1 MDAPPPPVETDTG
14 ANGEPAE
21 ITAIHRASGAPFPP
35 PPGAP
40 FPPPPAQ
47 SGKPGDAAK
56 RKGKPGAGSKKKIF
70 LLAGGGGAL
79 LVLAA
84 AAFFI
89 LKPAE
94 VPPPPPRPKPKPVA
108 KPVEVKPAEPAPA
121 PVVEAVVEKPAAP
134 VVAETPVAEPVA
146 PPPPPP
152 PPAASAAFKNWV
164 ENLKISGVR
173 AGASTRVFIGGT
185 SYTPGDLV
193 NPQLGISFDSYN
205 SETRMLT
212 FKDKSGAKV
221 ERRN

>member
-14 ANGEPAE
+14 ADGEPAE
-21 ITAIHRASGAPFPP
+21 ITAIHRASGTPFRP

-47 SGKPGDAAK
+47 LGNAGTAAK
-56 RKGKPGAGSKKKIF
+56 RKVKLGAGSKKKIF
-70 LLAGGGGAL
+70 MLAGGGGAL
-79 LVLAA
+79 VVLAA

-94 VPPPPPRPKPKPVA
+94 LPPPPPRPKPKPVA
-108 KPVEVKPAEPAPA
+108 KPVEVTPVEPAPA
-121 PVVEAVVEKPAAP
+121 PVVEAVVEKSAAP
-134 VVAETPVAEPVA
+134 VVVEAAAPEPVVPA

-152 PPAASAAFKNWV
+152 VASAAFKNWV
-164 ENLKISGVR
+164 ESLKISGVR

-185 SYTPGDLV
+185 AYTPGDLV
-193 NPQLGISFDSYN
+193 NPQLGISFDGYN
-205 SETRMLT
+205 AETRMLI
-212 FKDKSGAKV
+212 FKDKTGAKV